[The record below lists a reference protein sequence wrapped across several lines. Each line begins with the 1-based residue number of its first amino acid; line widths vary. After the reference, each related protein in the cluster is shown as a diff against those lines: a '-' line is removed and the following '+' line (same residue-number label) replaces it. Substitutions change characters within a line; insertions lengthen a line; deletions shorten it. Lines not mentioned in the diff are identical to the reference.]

1 MGENFLKSY
10 LSVLTPKNFP
20 QIIVLHC
27 HGVLP
32 LRLPKAGLVS
42 QMEAKSSLAQAREA
56 AGLTVEQ
63 ISALTNIRA
72 AVIKDLEMNSV
83 EICGGIAYAR
93 GHIRTI
99 TKVLNQ
105 KTPKSVSFDADLIVA
120 EIEAAQSEDGRK
132 IIDRLAENNVADKPR
147 EKKRIKF
154 RTLAS
159 ISAAV
164 LSIGFVAQVAIS
176 NVSNIDVDTS
186 QITTTRKSFQN
197 EAAST
202 PAGVNLVVTG
212 ISGKSWIGLTN
223 ANGEQV
229 FNGQI
234 SSGQV
239 ATFNDPQL
247 IKAVIGNAGAVKLNL
262 NGSDLGVAGAEG
274 EVVRLDFDAN
284 GQL

>member
-1 MGENFLKSY
+1 MQN
-10 LSVLTPKNFP
+10 
-20 QIIVLHC
+20 
-27 HGVLP
+27 
-32 LRLPKAGLVS
+32 
-42 QMEAKSSLAQAREA
+42 KSSLAQARET

-63 ISALTNIRA
+63 ISALTNIRV
-72 AVIKDLEMNSV
+72 AVIKDLENNSV
-83 EICGGIAYAR
+83 DICGGIAYAR

-99 TKVLNQ
+99 AKVLNQ
-105 KTPKSVSFDADLIVA
+105 KTPKSISFDADLIVA
-120 EIEAAQSEDGRK
+120 EIEAAQSNDGRK
-132 IIDRLAENNVADKPR
+132 IIERLAENNVADKPK
-147 EKKRIKF
+147 EKKRMKF
-154 RTLAS
+154 KTLAT

-164 LSIGFVAQVAIS
+164 LSIGFVAQVAIN
-176 NVSNIDVDTS
+176 NVSNIEVDTS

-202 PAGVNLVVTG
+202 PSGVNLVVTG
-212 ISGKSWIGLTN
+212 INGKSWIGLTN

-239 ATFNDPQL
+239 ATFSDPQL

>member
-1 MGENFLKSY
+1 
-10 LSVLTPKNFP
+10 
-20 QIIVLHC
+20 
-27 HGVLP
+27 
-32 LRLPKAGLVS
+32 
-42 QMEAKSSLAQAREA
+42 MESRSSLAQARET

-63 ISALTNIRA
+63 ISALTNIRV
-72 AVIKDLEMNSV
+72 AVIKDLENNSV
-83 EICGGIAYAR
+83 DICGGIAYAR

-99 TKVLNQ
+99 AKVLYQ
-105 KTPKSVSFDADLIVA
+105 KTPKSISFDADLIVA
-120 EIEAAQSEDGRK
+120 EIEAAQGEDGRK
-132 IIDRLAENNVADKPR
+132 IIERLAENNVADKPK
-147 EKKRIKF
+147 EKKRMKF

-164 LSIGFVAQVAIS
+164 LSIGFVAQVAIN
-176 NVSNIDVDTS
+176 NVSKINVENS
-186 QITTTRKSFQN
+186 PITTTRKSFQS
-197 EAAST
+197 EAASV

-239 ATFNDPQL
+239 ATFTDPQL

>member
-1 MGENFLKSY
+1 MQS
-10 LSVLTPKNFP
+10 
-20 QIIVLHC
+20 
-27 HGVLP
+27 
-32 LRLPKAGLVS
+32 
-42 QMEAKSSLAQAREA
+42 KSSLAQARET

-63 ISALTNIRA
+63 ISALTNIRV
-72 AVIKDLEMNSV
+72 AVIKDLENNSV
-83 EICGGIAYAR
+83 DICGGIAYAR

-99 TKVLNQ
+99 AKVLNQ
-105 KTPKSVSFDADLIVA
+105 KTPKSISFDADLIVA
-120 EIEAAQSEDGRK
+120 EIEAAQSNDGRK
-132 IIDRLAENNVADKPR
+132 IIERLAENHVADKPK
-147 EKKRIKF
+147 EKKRMKF
-154 RTLAS
+154 KTLAT

-164 LSIGFVAQVAIS
+164 LSIGFVAQVAIN

-202 PAGVNLVVTG
+202 PSGVNLVVTG
-212 ISGKSWIGLTN
+212 INGKSWIGLTN

-239 ATFNDPQL
+239 ATFTDPQL

>member
-1 MGENFLKSY
+1 
-10 LSVLTPKNFP
+10 
-20 QIIVLHC
+20 
-27 HGVLP
+27 
-32 LRLPKAGLVS
+32 
-42 QMEAKSSLAQAREA
+42 MEAKSSLAQAREA

-239 ATFNDPQL
+239 ATFTDPQL

>member
-1 MGENFLKSY
+1 MQS
-10 LSVLTPKNFP
+10 
-20 QIIVLHC
+20 
-27 HGVLP
+27 
-32 LRLPKAGLVS
+32 
-42 QMEAKSSLAQAREA
+42 KSSLAQARET

-63 ISALTNIRA
+63 ISALTNIRV
-72 AVIKDLEMNSV
+72 AVIKDLENNSV
-83 EICGGIAYAR
+83 DICGGIAYAR

-99 TKVLNQ
+99 AKVLNQ
-105 KTPKSVSFDADLIVA
+105 KTPKSISFDADLIVA
-120 EIEAAQSEDGRK
+120 EIEAAQSNDGRK
-132 IIDRLAENNVADKPR
+132 IIERLAENNVADKPK
-147 EKKRIKF
+147 EKKRMKF
-154 RTLAS
+154 KTLAS

-164 LSIGFVAQVAIS
+164 LSIGFVAQVAIN

-202 PAGVNLVVTG
+202 PSGVNLVVTG
-212 ISGKSWIGLTN
+212 INGKSWIGLTN

-239 ATFNDPQL
+239 ATFTDPQL

>member
-1 MGENFLKSY
+1 
-10 LSVLTPKNFP
+10 
-20 QIIVLHC
+20 
-27 HGVLP
+27 
-32 LRLPKAGLVS
+32 
-42 QMEAKSSLAQAREA
+42 METKSSLAQAREA

-99 TKVLNQ
+99 TNVLNQ
-105 KTPKSVSFDADLIVA
+105 KTPKSVSFDTDLIVA
-120 EIEAAQSEDGRK
+120 EIEAAQGEDGRK

-186 QITTTRKSFQN
+186 QITATRKSFQN

-234 SSGQV
+234 SLGQV

>member
-1 MGENFLKSY
+1 
-10 LSVLTPKNFP
+10 
-20 QIIVLHC
+20 
-27 HGVLP
+27 
-32 LRLPKAGLVS
+32 
-42 QMEAKSSLAQAREA
+42 MESKSSLAQARET

-63 ISALTNIRA
+63 ISALTNIRV
-72 AVIKDLEMNSV
+72 AVIKDLENNSV
-83 EICGGIAYAR
+83 DICGGIAYAR

-99 TKVLNQ
+99 AKVLNQ
-105 KTPKSVSFDADLIVA
+105 KTPKSISFDADLIVA
-120 EIEAAQSEDGRK
+120 EIEAAQSNDGRK
-132 IIDRLAENNVADKPR
+132 IIERLAENNVADKPK
-147 EKKRIKF
+147 EKKRMKF
-154 RTLAS
+154 KTLAT

-164 LSIGFVAQVAIS
+164 LSIGFVAQVAIN
-176 NVSNIDVDTS
+176 NVSNIEVDTS

-202 PAGVNLVVTG
+202 PSGVNLVVTG
-212 ISGKSWIGLTN
+212 INGKSWIGLTN

-234 SSGQV
+234 S
-239 ATFNDPQL
+239 TDPQL

>member
-1 MGENFLKSY
+1 
-10 LSVLTPKNFP
+10 
-20 QIIVLHC
+20 
-27 HGVLP
+27 
-32 LRLPKAGLVS
+32 
-42 QMEAKSSLAQAREA
+42 MEAKSSLAQAREA

-63 ISALTNIRA
+63 ISALTNIRV
-72 AVIKDLEMNSV
+72 AVIKDLESNSAEV
-83 EICGGIAYAR
+83 CGGIAYAR

-105 KTPKSVSFDADLIVA
+105 KTPKSVSSDADLIVA
-120 EIEAAQSEDGRK
+120 EIEAAQGEDGRK

>member
-1 MGENFLKSY
+1 M
-10 LSVLTPKNFP
+10 
-20 QIIVLHC
+20 Q
-27 HGVLP
+27 
-32 LRLPKAGLVS
+32 
-42 QMEAKSSLAQAREA
+42 AKSSLAQVREA

-63 ISALTNIRA
+63 ISALTNIRV
-72 AVIKDLEMNSV
+72 AVIKDLEHNSV
-83 EICGGIAYAR
+83 EVCGGIAYAR

-132 IIDRLAENNVADKPR
+132 IIDRLAENNVADKPK
-147 EKKRIKF
+147 EKRRIKF

-164 LSIGFVAQVAIS
+164 LSIGFVAQVAIN
-176 NVSNIDVDTS
+176 NVSNIDVDS
-186 QITTTRKSFQN
+186 LQITTTRQSFQN
-197 EAAST
+197 EAASM

-239 ATFNDPQL
+239 ATFTDPKL

>member
-1 MGENFLKSY
+1 MQS
-10 LSVLTPKNFP
+10 
-20 QIIVLHC
+20 
-27 HGVLP
+27 
-32 LRLPKAGLVS
+32 
-42 QMEAKSSLAQAREA
+42 KSSLAQARET

-63 ISALTNIRA
+63 ISALTNIRV
-72 AVIKDLEMNSV
+72 AVIKDLENNSV
-83 EICGGIAYAR
+83 DICGGIAYAR

-99 TKVLNQ
+99 AKVLNQ
-105 KTPKSVSFDADLIVA
+105 KTPKSISFDADLIVA
-120 EIEAAQSEDGRK
+120 EIEAAQSNDGRK
-132 IIDRLAENNVADKPR
+132 IIERLAENNVADKPK
-147 EKKRIKF
+147 EKKRMKF
-154 RTLAS
+154 KTLAT
-159 ISAAV
+159 ISATV
-164 LSIGFVAQVAIS
+164 LSIGFVAQVAIN

-186 QITTTRKSFQN
+186 QITTTSKSFQN

-202 PAGVNLVVTG
+202 PSGVNLVVTG
-212 ISGKSWIGLTN
+212 INGKSWIGLTN

-229 FNGQI
+229 FNVQI

-239 ATFNDPQL
+239 ATFPDPQL

>member
-1 MGENFLKSY
+1 M
-10 LSVLTPKNFP
+10 
-20 QIIVLHC
+20 Q
-27 HGVLP
+27 
-32 LRLPKAGLVS
+32 
-42 QMEAKSSLAQAREA
+42 AKSSLAQAREA

-63 ISALTNIRA
+63 ISALTNIRV
-72 AVIKDLEMNSV
+72 AVIKDLENNSV
-83 EICGGIAYAR
+83 EVCGGIAYAR

-132 IIDRLAENNVADKPR
+132 IIDRLAENNVADKPK
-147 EKKRIKF
+147 EKRRIKF

-164 LSIGFVAQVAIS
+164 LSIGFVAQVAIN
-176 NVSNIDVDTS
+176 NVSNIDVDS
-186 QITTTRKSFQN
+186 PQITTTRQSFQN
-197 EAAST
+197 EAASM

-239 ATFNDPQL
+239 ATFTDPKL

>member
-1 MGENFLKSY
+1 
-10 LSVLTPKNFP
+10 
-20 QIIVLHC
+20 
-27 HGVLP
+27 
-32 LRLPKAGLVS
+32 
-42 QMEAKSSLAQAREA
+42 MESKSSLAQAREA

-186 QITTTRKSFQN
+186 QITTTRQSFQN
-197 EAAST
+197 EAASI

>member
-1 MGENFLKSY
+1 MQS
-10 LSVLTPKNFP
+10 
-20 QIIVLHC
+20 
-27 HGVLP
+27 
-32 LRLPKAGLVS
+32 
-42 QMEAKSSLAQAREA
+42 KSSLAQARET
-56 AGLTVEQ
+56 AGLTVDQ
-63 ISALTNIRA
+63 ISALTNIRV
-72 AVIKDLEMNSV
+72 AVIKDLENNSV
-83 EICGGIAYAR
+83 DICGGIAYAR

-99 TKVLNQ
+99 AKVLNQ
-105 KTPKSVSFDADLIVA
+105 KTPKSISFDADLIVA
-120 EIEAAQSEDGRK
+120 EIEAAQSNDGRK
-132 IIDRLAENNVADKPR
+132 IIERLAENNVADKPK
-147 EKKRIKF
+147 EKKRMKF
-154 RTLAS
+154 KTLAT

-164 LSIGFVAQVAIS
+164 LSIGFVAQVAIN

-202 PAGVNLVVTG
+202 PSGVNLVVTG
-212 ISGKSWIGLTN
+212 INGKSWIGLTN

-239 ATFNDPQL
+239 ATFTDPQL

>member
-1 MGENFLKSY
+1 
-10 LSVLTPKNFP
+10 
-20 QIIVLHC
+20 
-27 HGVLP
+27 
-32 LRLPKAGLVS
+32 
-42 QMEAKSSLAQAREA
+42 MESKSSLAQARET

-63 ISALTNIRA
+63 ISALTNIRV
-72 AVIKDLEMNSV
+72 AVIKDLENNSV
-83 EICGGIAYAR
+83 DICGGIAYAR

-105 KTPKSVSFDADLIVA
+105 KTPKSLSFDADLIVA
-120 EIEAAQSEDGRK
+120 EIEAAQNEDGRK
-132 IIDRLAENNVADKPR
+132 IIERLAENNVADKPK
-147 EKKRIKF
+147 EKKRMKF

-164 LSIGFVAQVAIS
+164 LSIGFVAQVAIN

-186 QITTTRKSFQN
+186 QITTTRKSFQS

-202 PAGVNLVVTG
+202 PTGVNLVVTG

-239 ATFNDPQL
+239 ATFSDPQL

-262 NGSDLGVAGAEG
+262 NGSDLGVAGADG

>member
-1 MGENFLKSY
+1 
-10 LSVLTPKNFP
+10 
-20 QIIVLHC
+20 
-27 HGVLP
+27 
-32 LRLPKAGLVS
+32 
-42 QMEAKSSLAQAREA
+42 MESKSSLAQARET

-63 ISALTNIRA
+63 ISALTNIRV
-72 AVIKDLEMNSV
+72 AVIKDLENNSV
-83 EICGGIAYAR
+83 DICGGIAYAR

-99 TKVLNQ
+99 AKVLNQ
-105 KTPKSVSFDADLIVA
+105 KTPKSISFDADLIVA
-120 EIEAAQSEDGRK
+120 EIEAAQSNDGRK
-132 IIDRLAENNVADKPR
+132 IIERLAENNVADKPK
-147 EKKRIKF
+147 EKKRMKF
-154 RTLAS
+154 KTLAT

-164 LSIGFVAQVAIS
+164 LSIGFVAQVAIN

-239 ATFNDPQL
+239 ATFTDPQL

>member
-1 MGENFLKSY
+1 MEN
-10 LSVLTPKNFP
+10 
-20 QIIVLHC
+20 
-27 HGVLP
+27 
-32 LRLPKAGLVS
+32 
-42 QMEAKSSLAQAREA
+42 KSSLAQARET

-63 ISALTNIRA
+63 ISALTNIRV
-72 AVIKDLEMNSV
+72 AVIKDLENNSV
-83 EICGGIAYAR
+83 DICGGIAYAR

-99 TKVLNQ
+99 AKVLNQ
-105 KTPKSVSFDADLIVA
+105 KTPKSISFDADLIVA

-132 IIDRLAENNVADKPR
+132 IIERLAENNVADKPK
-147 EKKRIKF
+147 EKKRMKF

-164 LSIGFVAQVAIS
+164 LSIGFVAQVAIN

-239 ATFNDPQL
+239 ATFTDPQL

-262 NGSDLGVAGAEG
+262 NGSDLGGAGAEG

>member
-1 MGENFLKSY
+1 MQS
-10 LSVLTPKNFP
+10 
-20 QIIVLHC
+20 
-27 HGVLP
+27 
-32 LRLPKAGLVS
+32 
-42 QMEAKSSLAQAREA
+42 KSSLAQARET

-63 ISALTNIRA
+63 ISALTNIRV
-72 AVIKDLEMNSV
+72 AVIKDLENNSV
-83 EICGGIAYAR
+83 DICGGIAYAR

-99 TKVLNQ
+99 AKVLNQ
-105 KTPKSVSFDADLIVA
+105 KTPKSISFDADLIVA
-120 EIEAAQSEDGRK
+120 EIEAAQRNDGRK
-132 IIDRLAENNVADKPR
+132 IIERLAENNVADKPK
-147 EKKRIKF
+147 EKKRMKF
-154 RTLAS
+154 KTLAT
-159 ISAAV
+159 ISATV
-164 LSIGFVAQVAIS
+164 LSIGFVAQVAIN

-202 PAGVNLVVTG
+202 PSGVNLVVTG
-212 ISGKSWIGLTN
+212 INGKSWIGLTN

-239 ATFNDPQL
+239 ATFTDPQL

>member
-1 MGENFLKSY
+1 M
-10 LSVLTPKNFP
+10 
-20 QIIVLHC
+20 Q
-27 HGVLP
+27 
-32 LRLPKAGLVS
+32 
-42 QMEAKSSLAQAREA
+42 AKSSLAQAREA

-63 ISALTNIRA
+63 ISALTNIRV
-72 AVIKDLEMNSV
+72 AVIKDLEHNSV
-83 EICGGIAYAR
+83 EVCGGLAYAR

-132 IIDRLAENNVADKPR
+132 IIDRLAENNVADKPK
-147 EKKRIKF
+147 EKRRIKF

-164 LSIGFVAQVAIS
+164 LSIGFVAQVAIN
-176 NVSNIDVDTS
+176 NVSNIDVDS
-186 QITTTRKSFQN
+186 PQITTTRQSFQN
-197 EAAST
+197 EAASM

-239 ATFNDPQL
+239 ATFTDPKL

>member
-1 MGENFLKSY
+1 MEN
-10 LSVLTPKNFP
+10 
-20 QIIVLHC
+20 
-27 HGVLP
+27 
-32 LRLPKAGLVS
+32 
-42 QMEAKSSLAQAREA
+42 KSSLAQARET

-63 ISALTNIRA
+63 ISALTNIRV
-72 AVIKDLEMNSV
+72 AVIKDLENNSV
-83 EICGGIAYAR
+83 DICGGIAYAR

-99 TKVLNQ
+99 AKVLNQ
-105 KTPKSVSFDADLIVA
+105 KTPKSISFDADLIVA

-132 IIDRLAENNVADKPR
+132 IIERLAENNVADKPK
-147 EKKRIKF
+147 EKKRMKF

-164 LSIGFVAQVAIS
+164 LSIGFVAQVAIN

-239 ATFNDPQL
+239 ATFTDPQL

>member
-1 MGENFLKSY
+1 
-10 LSVLTPKNFP
+10 
-20 QIIVLHC
+20 
-27 HGVLP
+27 
-32 LRLPKAGLVS
+32 
-42 QMEAKSSLAQAREA
+42 MESKSSLAQARET

-63 ISALTNIRA
+63 ISAITNIRV
-72 AVIKDLEMNSV
+72 AVIKDLENNSV
-83 EICGGIAYAR
+83 DICGGIAYAR

-99 TKVLNQ
+99 AKVLNQ
-105 KTPKSVSFDADLIVA
+105 KTPKSISFDADLIVA

-132 IIDRLAENNVADKPR
+132 IIERLAENNVADKPK
-147 EKKRIKF
+147 EKKRMKF

-164 LSIGFVAQVAIS
+164 LSIGFVAQVAIN

-239 ATFNDPQL
+239 ATFTDPQL

>member
-1 MGENFLKSY
+1 
-10 LSVLTPKNFP
+10 
-20 QIIVLHC
+20 
-27 HGVLP
+27 
-32 LRLPKAGLVS
+32 
-42 QMEAKSSLAQAREA
+42 MESKSSLAQARET

-63 ISALTNIRA
+63 ISALTNIRV
-72 AVIKDLEMNSV
+72 AVIKDLENNSV
-83 EICGGIAYAR
+83 DICGGIAYAR

-99 TKVLNQ
+99 AKVLNQ
-105 KTPKSVSFDADLIVA
+105 KTPKSISFDADLIVA

-132 IIDRLAENNVADKPR
+132 IIERLAENNVADKPK
-147 EKKRIKF
+147 EKKRMKF

-164 LSIGFVAQVAIS
+164 LSIGFVAQVAIN

-239 ATFNDPQL
+239 ATFTDPQL

-274 EVVRLDFDAN
+274 EVVRSDFDAN

>member
-1 MGENFLKSY
+1 
-10 LSVLTPKNFP
+10 
-20 QIIVLHC
+20 
-27 HGVLP
+27 
-32 LRLPKAGLVS
+32 
-42 QMEAKSSLAQAREA
+42 MEAKSSLAQAREA

-63 ISALTNIRA
+63 ISALTNIRV
-72 AVIKDLEMNSV
+72 AVIKDLENNSAEV
-83 EICGGIAYAR
+83 CGGIAYAR

-164 LSIGFVAQVAIS
+164 LSIGFVAQVAIG

-186 QITTTRKSFQN
+186 QITTTRQSFQN
-197 EAAST
+197 EAASI